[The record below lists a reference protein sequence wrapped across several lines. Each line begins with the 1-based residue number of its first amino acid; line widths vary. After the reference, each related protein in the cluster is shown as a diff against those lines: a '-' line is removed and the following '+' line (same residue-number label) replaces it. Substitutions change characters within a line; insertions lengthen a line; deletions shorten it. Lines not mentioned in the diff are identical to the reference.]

1 MPSPSSTSSR
11 RGRRI
16 RRTTSKGRANQKAT
30 SRRRARNRRSSIKSK
45 KTRYASQ
52 MDPVADLTTRF
63 GKIKGP
69 KKALQVR
76 KGPMDLVGL
85 LDALP
90 TANPFSRRLYA
101 PSRSRS
107 KSGSKAQRRAKT
119 AKQRRRNYVRA
130 RRLGKKKSIFKPATF
145 TL

>member
-1 MPSPSSTSSR
+1 MPSPSSSTSSR

-30 SRRRARNRRSSIKSK
+30 SRRRARNRRMSIKSK
-45 KTRYASQ
+45 KTRYATQ
-52 MDPVADLTTRF
+52 MDPVDDLTTRF

-69 KKALQVR
+69 KKGKP

-85 LDALP
+85 LDSLP

-101 PSRSRS
+101 KSRSPAKSSS
-107 KSGSKAQRRAKT
+107 KSRRHGKT
-119 AKQRRRNYVRA
+119 VKQRRRNYVRS
-130 RRLGKKKSIFKPATF
+130 RRLMKKNVLKPAAFTF
-145 TL
+145 